1 MKDPEDPAPGAP
13 APLLEVGGISVGGIE
28 TSIDVPA
35 LKLCFDLGRV
45 PDLAVT
51 RGLVLFTHA
60 HMDHLGGIAWHT
72 ATRALRGMAP
82 PTYVI
87 PRGSQAGIEALFTAW
102 RGLDRSELPH
112 TLVPLAPGEEQR
124 IAPGVIARAFHSPH
138 TAPCQGYALIFERK
152 RLREEFRGL
161 TQEQVRTLSVERGVE
176 VAALVRSVE
185 LAFTG
190 DTRPEI
196 LENEELLS
204 AARVL
209 VIECTFLDER
219 VSARDAHRKG
229 HVHLDHLLERAQ
241 LLNNERIV
249 LTHFS
254 ARYTATEILQI
265 LGRRLPPGLRERVV
279 PLLGGRPPAR

>member
-1 MKDPEDPAPGAP
+1 MSQPREPGA
-13 APLLEVGGISVGGIE
+13 LLEVGGISVGGIE

-45 PDLAVT
+45 PDVAVT

-60 HMDHLGGIAWHT
+60 HMDHLGGIAWHC
-72 ATRALRGMAP
+72 ATRALRGMAAP
-82 PTYVI
+82 VYVI
-87 PRGSQAGIEALFTAW
+87 PRGAQAGIEALFAAW
-102 RGLDRSELPH
+102 RDLDRSELPH
-112 TLVPLAPGEEQR
+112 RLVPLSPGEEHR
-124 IAPGVIARAFHSPH
+124 IHAGLVARAFHAPH

-161 TQEQVRTLSVERGVE
+161 AQEQVRELSVSRGVE
-176 VAALVRSVE
+176 VTEIVRSVE

-196 LENEELLS
+196 LEREELLRG
-204 AARVL
+204 ARVL
-209 VIECTFLDER
+209 VIECTFLDDR

-229 HVHLDHLLERAQ
+229 HVHLDHLIERAQ
-241 LLNNERIV
+241 LLTNERIV

-254 ARYTATEILQI
+254 ARYTAQEVVRL
-265 LGRRLPPGLRERVV
+265 LDERLPPDLRRRVV
-279 PLLGGRPPAR
+279 PLL

>member
-1 MKDPEDPAPGAP
+1 MSLEPNSQNRAARTSE
-13 APLLEVGGISVGGIE
+13 LLEVGGISVGGIE
-28 TSIDVPA
+28 TSIDIPS

-45 PDLAVT
+45 PDVAVT

-60 HMDHLGGIAWHT
+60 HMDHMGGIAWHT
-72 ATRALRGMAP
+72 ATRALRGMAA

-87 PRGSQAGIEALFTAW
+87 PRESQAGLEALFSAW
-102 RGLDRSELPH
+102 RSLDRSRMPHELVA
-112 TLVPLAPGEEQR
+112 LSPGEEHR
-124 IAPGVIARAFHSPH
+124 ISPGLVARAFHSPH

-161 TQEQVRTLSVERGVE
+161 SEHTVRELSVERRVE
-176 VAALVRSVE
+176 VTQVVRSVE

-196 LENEELLS
+196 LEKEELLRS
-204 AARVL
+204 ARVL

-219 VSARDAHRKG
+219 VSAREAHQKG
-229 HVHLDHLLERAQ
+229 HVHLDHLIERAH
-241 LLNNERIV
+241 LLTNERIV

-254 ARYTATEILQI
+254 ARYTSAEIVRLLDQ
-265 LGRRLPPGLRERVV
+265 RLPAELRSRVV
-279 PLLGGRPPAR
+279 PLLGGRPR

>member
-1 MKDPEDPAPGAP
+1 VSGRETAHAP
-13 APLLEVGGISVGGIE
+13 LEVGGISVGGIE
-28 TSIDVPA
+28 TCIDVPA

-45 PDLAVT
+45 PDFAVARST
-51 RGLVLFTHA
+51 VLFTHA

-87 PRGSQAGIEALFTAW
+87 PRGSEEGIDALFQAW

-112 TLVPLAPGEEQR
+112 QLVPLSPQEEYR
-124 IAPGVIARAFHSPH
+124 ISPTLVARAFHSPH
-138 TAPCQGYALIFERK
+138 TAPCQGYALISERK
-152 RLREEFRGL
+152 RLRDEFRGL
-161 TQEQVRTLSVERGVE
+161 TQEQVRTLSVERKVE
-176 VAALVRSVE
+176 VAQVVRCVE

-190 DTRPEI
+190 DTRPEV
-196 LENEELLS
+196 LERESLLRE
-204 AARVL
+204 ARVL
-209 VIECTFLDER
+209 VMECTFLDDR

-229 HVHLDHLLERAQ
+229 HVHLDHLLERAH

-254 ARYTATEILQI
+254 ARYSAAQI
-265 LGRRLPPGLRERVV
+265 VALLDKRLPKELRERVR
-279 PLLGGRPPAR
+279 PLLGGWSLA